1 MNKTAEDTFQ
11 AFQVR
16 FPVELHAQA
25 KDLTGQQ
32 GVSLNTFVIAAVE
45 ATVHLLT
52 IGHQSEAWDAAVS
65 ASSGEGLGSSSPADI
80 PGAKDDVVISPFS
93 LPVSA
98 VGVVDAGTGMVSPL
112 TCEHPVSAR
121 LGTKCLR
128 CGTYPV

>member
-25 KDLTGQQ
+25 KDLAGQQ

-93 LPVSA
+93 SPSRLSVLSTLDRHGVA
-98 VGVVDAGTGMVSPL
+98 VDVRAPCFGAP
-112 TCEHPVSAR
+112 R
-121 LGTKCLR
+121 TKCLR